1 MIDNKLILNEVELTF
16 TTEQNQREFELD
28 LLEKRLLQNEDYS
41 KAVNQIAT
49 LEFDLQKALFFGNE
63 ALAEKIEQEI
73 KHYKSLKEKLRIKL
87 GFDDTQIT
95 PPCPICG
102 GTGHNENG
110 YCKCF
115 VKRAT
120 ELSYKELSTD
130 IPTLNKF
137 SDDTLSHVNGTKIY
151 FEKLH
156 KYADNFSKNSKNII
170 LRGKTGTGKTFL
182 AQAVADKLSEK
193 HVVLFLTAPRLNNI
207 FIEMMYLS
215 PQQQNNILNIL
226 YTCDFLVIDD
236 LGSERILNNVT
247 AQNLCTI
254 ISERQ
259 ERKKP
264 YMITTNL
271 SLDEIGSKYGD
282 RLFSR
287 LSGKTNILRQFV
299 GQDLRKS

>member
-1 MIDNKLILNEVELTF
+1 MIANKHILNEVELAF

-28 LLEKRLLQNEDYS
+28 LLEQRLLQNEDYS
-41 KAVNQIAT
+41 IAVNQIAT
-49 LEFDLQKALFFGNE
+49 LEFDLQKALFSGNE

-120 ELSYKELSTD
+120 ALSYKELSTD
-130 IPTLNKF
+130 IPTLSRF

-156 KYADNFSKNSKNII
+156 KYADNLNENSKNII
-170 LRGKTGTGKTFL
+170 ITGKTGTGKTFL
-182 AQAVADKLSEK
+182 AQAVSQSMEDKK
-193 HVVLFLTAPRLNNI
+193 VVLFLNANRLNNI

-236 LGSERILNNVT
+236 LGAERILNNVT
-247 AQNLCTI
+247 AQNLYTI

-271 SLDEIGSKYGD
+271 SLDEIGAKYGD

-287 LSGKTNILRQFV
+287 LSSRLNLVLELKGS
-299 GQDLRKS
+299 DLRKS